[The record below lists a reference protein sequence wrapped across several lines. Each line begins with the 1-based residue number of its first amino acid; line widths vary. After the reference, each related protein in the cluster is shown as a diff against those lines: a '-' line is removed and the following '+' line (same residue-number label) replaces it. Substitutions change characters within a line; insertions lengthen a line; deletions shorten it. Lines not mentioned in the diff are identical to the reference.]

1 VKLRTL
7 VSFDK
12 ATNRLRVSIEQFSAT
27 FILSLL
33 LAALTIF
40 ELELKNHKSL
50 EYALTR
56 MIFSTFVAFPLQ
68 VAVEWLLAQPRQAF
82 SRLWRW
88 APVAVGALYYPLT
101 GYLNADLI
109 RFALVFSSAIL
120 IAILIISG
128 WTRPAAEFSRRLAS
142 ILTAFLIA
150 GLAGG
155 VMNAGIFS
163 IYLAVTELFGMK
175 LSDKVFL
182 YTPILLHTTFTLGIF
197 LSFLPHE
204 DKTSDSSPPWLDFLL
219 RVVLI
224 PVLSIYGAVLAL
236 YFGKIL
242 LFLTLPKGTVATN
255 ITTYALAGLASCL
268 LAIGYSRPLYARFFR
283 WFQISLL
290 VFSPMLIVGVA
301 RRLQEYGMT
310 EERLLLL
317 ILACA
322 LIGIGVSLGVLG
334 KNRPQWIGGIFVVL
348 VLTAV
353 LCPVNIFT
361 LSFASQKKRFE
372 AMLSKHQLVTD
383 GKFIREQKEMM
394 GAELE
399 ELRSLLRYL
408 VKTHGIAF
416 LQPLIHS
423 DWNFSLDEPWNER
436 NLSDKMINQIAIL
449 KPESYKKSDGSR
461 LYQRRSV
468 VFYGPYRF
476 PSQEIFPCQ
485 FLLGISGL
493 ERYSVFDGLTLE
505 ISGDEVAVKDRQ
517 KRKLLQVL
525 PDSLAKHAEESWK
538 KNSKAI
544 QEGASKSPSESRPP
558 SEYVAFKGDSVKLAL
573 GLQALGLSAEGVI
586 TRMEGHAYV
595 QVSEPLCR

>member
-1 VKLRTL
+1 MKLQAL
-7 VSFDK
+7 ASFDN
-12 ATNRLRVSIEQFSAT
+12 ATNRLRRSMERFTVT

-40 ELELKNHKSL
+40 EFELKNNKSP
-50 EYALTR
+50 EYTLTR
-56 MIFSTFVAFPLQ
+56 IILSTFIALPIEIT
-68 VAVEWLLAQPRQAF
+68 VEWLLAQSRQTI

-88 APVAVGALYYPLT
+88 APVAIGALYYPLT
-101 GYLNADLI
+101 GYLNADLT
-109 RFALVFSSAIL
+109 RFALVFSSTIL

-128 WTRPAAEFSRRLAS
+128 WTRPAGEFSRRLSS

-155 VMNAGIFS
+155 VMNTGIFS
-163 IYLAVTELFGMK
+163 IYFAVKELFGLS
-175 LSDKVFL
+175 LSDKIFL

-197 LSFLPHE
+197 LSFLPCE

-242 LFLTLPKGTVATN
+242 VSFSLPKGTVATN
-255 ITTYALAGLASCL
+255 ITTYALVGLASCL
-268 LAIGYSRPLYARFFR
+268 LAAGYPRPLYVRFFR

-301 RRLQEYGMT
+301 RRIQEYGMT

-322 LIGIGVSLGVLG
+322 LIGISVSLGILE

-348 VLTAV
+348 LLAAV
-353 LCPVNIFT
+353 FCPINIFT

-372 AMLSKHQLVTD
+372 AMLSKHQLVID
-383 GKFIREQKEMM
+383 GKFIREKKEMM
-394 GAELE
+394 SDEHE
-399 ELRSLLRYL
+399 ELHSMLSYL
-408 VKTHGIAF
+408 VTTHGGDF
-416 LQPLIHS
+416 LQPFFPA
-423 DWNFSLDEPWNER
+423 DWNISLEEPGKER
-436 NLSDKMINQIAIL
+436 NLSDKIINRIVIR
-449 KPESYKKSDGSR
+449 KPDSYMKSDGSR

-476 PSQEIFPCQ
+476 PSREIFPCQ

-505 ISGDEVAVKDRQ
+505 ISGDEVALIDRQ
-517 KRKLLQVL
+517 KRKILQIL
-525 PDSLAKHAEESWK
+525 PDSLAQHAEESWK
-538 KNSKAI
+538 NDSKALH
-544 QEGASKSPSESRPP
+544 EGASTSPLESRTP
-558 SEYVAFKGDSVKLAL
+558 SEYVIVKGDSVKLAL

-595 QVSEPLCR
+595 QMSEPLCR